1 MQLKF
6 NDQRGWGPTS
16 AFEVKSMVISL
27 TKDNKTKV
35 AGYSNQ
41 KNIMFTIN
49 ADQNHLKAN
58 NVYRTQIRFKNGE
71 TFEWKHISKI
81 EPMLVSVTKIRN
93 DTGEL
98 LTDVSDEQIARA
110 IYYNSFEVC
119 ELTDE
124 VFSDISSNDD
134 NYKTRCQWV
143 RYKTNM
149 DFVYAAYL
157 TLSQK
162 KGSISKSIGELSISQ
177 TFSVPALDNMLK
189 GFKTKLKR
197 AEDALTGREH
207 SVAIFVKA
215 GNNYPYP
222 ERSMF

>member
-1 MQLKF
+1 
-6 NDQRGWGPTS
+6 
-16 AFEVKSMVISL
+16 MVISL
-27 TKDNKTKV
+27 TKDSKTKV
-35 AGYSNQ
+35 AGYSSQ
-41 KNIMFTIN
+41 KNVMFTIN
-49 ADQNHLKAN
+49 ADKDYLKAN
-58 NVYRTQIRFKNGE
+58 NIYRTQIRFKNGE
-71 TFEWKHISKI
+71 KFEWKHVSKI
-81 EPMLVSVTKIRN
+81 EPLLVSVTKIRN

-98 LTDVSDEQIARA
+98 LVDVSDEQIART

-119 ELTDE
+119 ELTE
-124 VFSDISSNDD
+124 EEFADISADDD

-189 GFKTKLKR
+189 AFKTKLKT
-197 AEDALTGREH
+197 AEDALTGYEN
-207 SVAIFVKA
+207 SVLSFVKA
-215 GNNYPYP
+215 GNNYSYS
-222 ERSMF
+222 ERASF